1 MDVTPPEKSA
11 PDAEGADAAGV
22 RRAYDERTIQLH
34 EARGALGEAVAAL
47 SCRAREPARGIRLA
61 LSSERDRAVGE
72 AGALRS
78 EVVALQSRVAELE
91 AALALER
98 RKVTELQGMKV
109 VRYTKVPRRLVYRW
123 RAKRRA

>member
-1 MDVTPPEKSA
+1 MDVIPPDKSA
-11 PDAEGADAAGV
+11 PDTEGADSAGV

-47 SCRAREPARGIRLA
+47 TAELASRREESGS
-61 LSSERDRAVGE
+61 LSSERDRAVRE

-78 EVVALQSRVAELE
+78 EVVTLQSRVAELE